1 MKNDNK
7 QVTARHWPRIVHQVC
22 AAIALS
28 SSCVVTGS
36 SAYAND
42 FEALPALTVAE
53 AGKRVLLDITRAG
66 GRLVAV
72 GERGVVLYSDTG
84 GNTWQQAVVPHSN
97 TLTSVTFID
106 AQNGWAAGHGG
117 IILHSGDGGQT
128 GTKQF
133 DGNQA
138 NQQWLNFIQQR
149 RDSLAETIE
158 ELDDSQQAERD
169 DLEYRLDDAEYAL
182 EDAALALQTGPV
194 DPFLD
199 IWFGDA
205 KNGVAVGAYG
215 MIYRTEDGGENWVI
229 AAAGIE
235 NPDRYHYYDVDADR
249 SGRLYL
255 SGEAGLMYRSLDGG
269 RQWQR
274 LGPFYDGSL
283 FGVVTRGEEVMA
295 YGLRGHIFKSVDGG
309 TRWQSLPAAP
319 FSLYGGTRLA
329 DGTVILVGAGG
340 GYLLGP
346 EGAPFASK
354 LHPSRSSFSSVSGD
368 GSGRVVAV
376 GMNGAAAL
384 PQGEASE

>member
-1 MKNDNK
+1 M
-7 QVTARHWPRIVHQVC
+7 
-22 AAIALS
+22 
-28 SSCVVTGS
+28 
-36 SAYAND
+36 
-42 FEALPALTVAE
+42 
-53 AGKRVLLDITRAG
+53 
-66 GRLVAV
+66 

-128 GTKQF
+128 WHKQF

-138 NQQWLNFIQQR
+138 NRQWLNFIQQR

-169 DLEYRLDDAEYAL
+169 DLEYRLDDEYAL

-215 MIYRTEDGGENWVI
+215 MIFRTEDAGENWVI

-283 FGVVTRGEEVMA
+283 FGVVTRA
-295 YGLRGHIFKSVDGG
+295 RSNGLRRAAIFLKVWMAARVGISACCAFQSVWRYALG
-309 TRWQSLPAAP
+309 RWNGDFGRRWRRLSAWPRGRLRVKATPQSQQL
-319 FSLYGGTRLA
+319 
-329 DGTVILVGAGG
+329 LVG
-340 GYLLGP
+340 
-346 EGAPFASK
+346 ERRRQW
-354 LHPSRSSFSSVSGD
+354 PSRCSGYEWR
-368 GSGRVVAV
+368 GT
-376 GMNGAAAL
+376 